1 MQCGILIWIME
12 QKKES
17 SGKTG
22 EIRIKSGVQVI
33 VMLISSS
40 DFFKKISIRTSQVV
54 QRLRIHLSMQGTG
67 FDPCS
72 GNSDVTGLRTTKL
85 QAATTEPK
93 SHRKTG
99 ALQLR
104 PNTVKH

>member
-40 DFFKKISIRTSQVV
+40 DFF
-54 QRLRIHLSMQGTG
+54 
-67 FDPCS
+67 
-72 GNSDVTGLRTTKL
+72 
-85 QAATTEPK
+85 
-93 SHRKTG
+93 
-99 ALQLR
+99 
-104 PNTVKH
+104 